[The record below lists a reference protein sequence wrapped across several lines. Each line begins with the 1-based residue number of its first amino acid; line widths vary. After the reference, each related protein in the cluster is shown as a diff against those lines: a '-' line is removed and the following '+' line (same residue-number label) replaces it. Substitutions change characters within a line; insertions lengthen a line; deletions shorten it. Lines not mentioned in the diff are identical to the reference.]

1 MCQGIGIFIAVA
13 DTSWLKCKT
22 WQVLDEFL
30 GPMISQGIASHK
42 AIRLFFFR
50 NIVKNWLENYI
61 MSFHNPHCL
70 YFSMKIWMMDP
81 QNFFFQKS
89 YRITISSAD
98 EPRERNLF
106 GDLLLTRH
114 TPVFS
119 CPSSSIPTYGTN
131 WAIHHSS
138 FRAIDAA
145 MCAHLVR

>member
-42 AIRLFFFR
+42 AIRLFSSE
-50 NIVKNWLENYI
+50 ILLKIDWKMISWASKLPL
-61 MSFHNPHCL
+61 SFNEKYEWWTHET
-70 YFSMKIWMMDP
+70 
-81 QNFFFQKS
+81 FFQKS

>member
-50 NIVKNWLENYI
+50 NIVKNWLENDI
-61 MSFHNPHCL
+61 MSFQTASI
-70 YFSMKIWMMDP
+70 FQWKIWMMDP
-81 QNFFFQKS
+81 RNFFFQKS
-89 YRITISSAD
+89 YRVTISSAD

-114 TPVFS
+114 TPVFV
-119 CPSSSIPTYGTN
+119 CPSSSIPTYGTY
-131 WAIHHSS
+131 WVIHHSS

-145 MCAHLVR
+145 MRAHQVR